1 VSGPRIPSLGPRGE
15 GWVILQLAGIAAVTY
30 AARLDPSGP
39 TLDAGL
45 RSVLEA
51 AGLVVLV
58 ASAVLLLSG
67 VALLFGGSSFSIY
80 PRPISGGQLV
90 ESGPYRI
97 VRHPVYTGLI
107 LGGIGFALQRV
118 SPATLV
124 ATMLLAVVLDL
135 KRRREEVWLLDRFPG
150 YAAYRKRTRALVPFV
165 Y

>member
-1 VSGPRIPSLGPRGE
+1 MSRIPALGPRGE
-15 GWVILQLAGIAAVTY
+15 GWVILQLAAIALVAF
-30 AARLDPSGP
+30 ASRLEPSGASS
-39 TLDAGL
+39 DAGL
-45 RSVLEA
+45 RSLLEA
-51 AGLVVLV
+51 VGLVVVL
-58 ASAVLLLSG
+58 ASAVLLLSA
-67 VALLFGGSSFSIY
+67 VAVLSSGSAFSVL

-97 VRHPVYTGLI
+97 VRHPVYAGLI

-150 YAAYRKRTRALVPFV
+150 YAEYRERTRALVPFL